1 MAYDV
6 ASAELSYDTGR
17 AVLKKNAPSSPKDL
31 GVIATLLEVAALSL
45 TTEQGKIFTIDD
57 LIREAQEIGGD
68 DAKFDKNDVKIV
80 LHKAS
85 FLKKSPVAISFAN
98 YPVA

>member
-17 AVLKKNAPSSPKDL
+17 AVLQKNAPSSPKDL

-45 TTEQGKIFTIDD
+45 TTEVGKILTVAD
-57 LIREAQEIGGD
+57 LIREAREIGGD
-68 DAKFDKNDVKIV
+68 EAQFDENDVKIV
-80 LHKAS
+80 LHKAG
-85 FLKKSPVAISFAN
+85 FLKKVAGG
-98 YPVA
+98 YLLR